1 MATTPW
7 SPLAA
12 GILARLQDDEQSTR
26 AKTDPIQKS
35 RYYKAGD
42 DAIVTNVREVA
53 SKRGVTP
60 AQVALAWLMQ
70 KQGVACPI
78 VGAGK
83 PHHIE
88 DAVKA
93 VHLKLTEEEVKL
105 IESAYQPHPV
115 VGHF

>member
-1 MATTPW
+1 
-7 SPLAA
+7 
-12 GILARLQDDEQSTR
+12 LARVQDQEPTER
-26 AKTDPIQKS
+26 AKADPIQKS

-42 DAIVTNVREVA
+42 DAIVNNVREVA
-53 SKRGVTP
+53 SKRGVPP

-70 KQGVACPI
+70 KQGVATPI

-93 VHLKLTEEEVKL
+93 VHLKLTEDEVKL

-115 VGHF
+115 TGHF